1 MRSIR
6 DTLVDESACRG
17 VSEPGVCVSKSKR
30 TKQREQVLFMLSL
43 ILLVVAL
50 GLLIVGGP
58 SPTRWLILVAALAN
72 AATFGFLR
80 RTH

>member
-1 MRSIR
+1 M
-6 DTLVDESACRG
+6 
-17 VSEPGVCVSKSKR
+17 SKSKR

-58 SPTRWLILVAALAN
+58 SPARWLILVAALAN